1 MFDRDVVRKCIWI
14 GSATARRMTERSGCV
29 ARCCGL
35 GSKSLDTE
43 AIMKRHGRPARLK
56 AERPLRTV
64 SSPEGTISFTLLSR
78 HQTLYVER
86 ESIDPSGCRRIVAA
100 ALRQPD
106 DFVRWCEADQARFA
120 SPLTYSRARKAGLD
134 ILSRIP
140 APTRP
145 S

>member
-1 MFDRDVVRKCIWI
+1 MDWKRDSSQNGR
-14 GSATARRMTERSGCV
+14 AERLHRPALPPWFEVPGYRS
-29 ARCCGL
+29 
-35 GSKSLDTE
+35 
-43 AIMKRHGRPARLK
+43 IMKRHGRPARLK

-64 SSPEGTISFTLLSR
+64 SSPEETISFTLLSR

-86 ESIDPSGCRRIVAA
+86 ESIDPSGSRRIVAA
-100 ALRQPD
+100 AFRQPD

-120 SPLTYSRARKAGLD
+120 SPLIYSRARKAGLD

-145 S
+145 G